1 MSGNIGEKARAAF
14 LALIMVTSVMAA
26 GVAFS
31 GSAAALEDPKT
42 DDDGN
47 PVSGAAG
54 GLVVADPAN
63 PGDNTVH
70 NASVELASSSALT
83 GDSANDP
90 SSLQNIT
97 INYSQADVDF
107 DLEDPGSTGASQN
120 NISDITVTIDRNSV
134 DLSTLEN
141 TKGDDAAVQID
152 NANDQIFVDFGFND
166 NSISLPETNSTGQPD
181 ISPGSKIFVEIDG
194 TSTDGTFANA
204 EDANGQS
211 TVTMELGSQST
222 NAVESNDLTLEL
234 PGAVEVYEDQ
244 HTTDGTPAGN
254 YTTISDAISGDVDA
268 DDLIAVGDGEYREF
282 GNTIN
287 LASDNVTVEG
297 TNQPFINV
305 SSGNA
310 VDIQAG
316 DVVINNFEIRGADNS
331 DTIRQTT
338 VSDAD
343 TFTNISD
350 SLVHVRG
357 SSSQSVGLRSQGPVD
372 VDNVEFAGQDK
383 SNNGYGVWVVS
394 DANNA
399 NIASSTFT
407 NLSVGIQTT
416 AQNGLQVSDNTFD
429 EIGATAVIVASGNGD
444 QDTDNVDVTGNS
456 ITNASYAFWVNDRD
470 DNDNVVQVNIT
481 DNTVTGTGSET
492 GALIQAGEVDLLS
505 NELTDLQNATDVQAQ
520 NVNGE
525 LDIQSNTVHNASTG
539 LYVAGDPAST
549 DNLNVHFNEYTE
561 NTDGVVVNSDFGS
574 ESGDLLNVTFNDFV
588 DTESNALNVTGSING
603 QVNANYSWWDNRDYS
618 RIVGPYTPQNAGS
631 QLPSPRRVY
640 SYTRLHT
647 GGQP

>member
-194 TSTDGTFANA
+194 PSTDG
-204 EDANGQS
+204 S
-211 TVTMELGSQST
+211 
-222 NAVESNDLTLEL
+222 
-234 PGAVEVYEDQ
+234 
-244 HTTDGTPAGN
+244 
-254 YTTISDAISGDVDA
+254 
-268 DDLIAVGDGEYREF
+268 
-282 GNTIN
+282 
-287 LASDNVTVEG
+287 LAS
-297 TNQPFINV
+297 
-305 SSGNA
+305 
-310 VDIQAG
+310 
-316 DVVINNFEIRGADNS
+316 VIRAQ
-331 DTIRQTT
+331 R
-338 VSDAD
+338 A
-343 TFTNISD
+343 
-350 SLVHVRG
+350 R
-357 SSSQSVGLRSQGPVD
+357 LR
-372 VDNVEFAGQDK
+372 
-383 SNNGYGVWVVS
+383 
-394 DANNA
+394 
-399 NIASSTFT
+399 
-407 NLSVGIQTT
+407 
-416 AQNGLQVSDNTFD
+416 
-429 EIGATAVIVASGNGD
+429 
-444 QDTDNVDVTGNS
+444 
-456 ITNASYAFWVNDRD
+456 R
-470 DNDNVVQVNIT
+470 
-481 DNTVTGTGSET
+481 
-492 GALIQAGEVDLLS
+492 
-505 NELTDLQNATDVQAQ
+505 
-520 NVNGE
+520 
-525 LDIQSNTVHNASTG
+525 
-539 LYVAGDPAST
+539 
-549 DNLNVHFNEYTE
+549 
-561 NTDGVVVNSDFGS
+561 
-574 ESGDLLNVTFNDFV
+574 
-588 DTESNALNVTGSING
+588 
-603 QVNANYSWWDNRDYS
+603 
-618 RIVGPYTPQNAGS
+618 
-631 QLPSPRRVY
+631 
-640 SYTRLHT
+640 
-647 GGQP
+647 